1 MLIGKPTGN
10 MYERTGMI
18 NRRLKLPN
26 LARPLSLL
34 LSLGLWQLLAVSM
47 SQAESV
53 VPAQVE
59 TATITDAITDAT
71 SKTETDLLIAR
82 SQALAGQ
89 GQQRQAIALLQ
100 PAAAENPENQA
111 LEKHL
116 ILLLIEHNNLA
127 KAANII
133 EISPSPDEVLA
144 LLRAKIES
152 KLKKILISDKL
163 VTVVVQK
170 RMDLHDFETVI
181 LILDRALRQ
190 FPEKRADFFTLK
202 GEALYKQNRLEI
214 AEEEFMKALNINPLN
229 PVAKGYV
236 TEIRTTLEA
245 QTSTSLAEWI
255 SIAKDKLGDFIVTF
269 LALFT
274 AFAVNSL
281 VAPISMKI
289 RLMQARRSFEAGD
302 YDDFADLL
310 EMLLDQEDFKPLRQN
325 CRLLLRTVEYEEIRA
340 IFEKHIM
347 TLERL
352 PTLLRILERE
362 NEKLLE

>member
-1 MLIGKPTGN
+1 MLNRHPKPP
-10 MYERTGMI
+10 
-18 NRRLKLPN
+18 RLTC
-26 LARPLSLL
+26 PLYLL
-34 LSLGLWQLLAVSM
+34 LSLILWQWLTISLT
-47 SQAESV
+47 QAEST
-53 VPAQVE
+53 PIQTEIA
-59 TATITDAITDAT
+59 AIAVGPGQM
-71 SKTETDLLIAR
+71 ETDLLIAR
-82 SQALAGQ
+82 SQALVNDGQ
-89 GQQRQAIALLQ
+89 LRQAINLLE
-100 PAAAENPENQA
+100 PAAAKNPANQI

-116 ILLLIEHNNLA
+116 ISLLLDSNRIA
-127 KAANII
+127 KAESII
-133 EISPSPDEVLA
+133 QASPAPPETLA
-144 LLRAKIES
+144 PLRTQIDS
-152 KLKKILISDKL
+152 KLRKLLLSDKL

-170 RMDLHDFETVI
+170 RMDLHDFDTAI
-181 LILDRALRQ
+181 LLLDRALIA
-190 FPEKRADFFTLK
+190 FPHKQADFFTLK
-202 GEALYKQNRLEI
+202 GEALYKQNRLRL

-229 PVAKGYV
+229 PVAKSYV

-255 SIAKDKLGDFIVTF
+255 SIAKDKVGDFIVTF

-281 VAPISMKI
+281 VAPISMRI
-289 RLMQARRSFEAGD
+289 RLIQARRSFEKGD

-310 EMLLDQEDFKPLRQN
+310 ETLLDQEDFKPLRQN
-325 CRLLLRTVEYEEIRA
+325 CRILLRSVDYEQLRA

>member
-1 MLIGKPTGN
+1 
-10 MYERTGMI
+10 MI
-18 NRRLKLPN
+18 NRYLQQPN
-26 LARPLSLL
+26 LVGTLTLL
-34 LSLGLWQLLAVSM
+34 LSLGLWQLLTVVM
-47 SQAESV
+47 THAESV
-53 VPAQVE
+53 VPAQME
-59 TATITDAITDAT
+59 MAAITGEITGAM

-82 SQALAGQ
+82 GQALAREGQ
-89 GQQRQAIALLQ
+89 RRQAISLLQ
-100 PAAAENPENQA
+100 PVAAENPENQV
-111 LEKHL
+111 LEKQL
-116 ILLLIEHNNLA
+116 ILLLIEHNNIA
-127 KAANII
+127 KAVSII
-133 EISPSPDEVLA
+133 EVSPSPDAALA
-144 LLRAKIES
+144 LLRTKIES
-152 KLKKILISDKL
+152 KLEKLLISDKL

-170 RMDLHDFETVI
+170 RMDLHDFDTAI
-181 LILDRALRQ
+181 LILDRALSR
-190 FPEKRADFFTLK
+190 FPERRADFFTLK
-202 GEALYKQNRLEI
+202 GEALYKQNRLEL

-289 RLMQARRSFEAGD
+289 RLMQARRSFETGD

-325 CRLLLRTVEYEEIRA
+325 CRLLLRTVDYEEIRA